1 MPGTQQVAWGN
12 LRVAH
17 LDSGIME
24 HPAFRDFAI
33 GAAWLRPAEGINR
46 REPGVPTPPSG
57 IGVALCLPAIPC
69 RVVDSVCYPAKY
81 RRTIG
86 VGGVTPSWRI

>member
-17 LDSGIME
+17 LDSDFTE
-24 HPAFRDFAI
+24 HPTFGDFAI

-46 REPGVPTPPSG
+46 RRPGAPTPPSG
-57 IGVALCLPAIPC
+57 VGVAPRLPAVLC

-86 VGGVTPSWRI
+86 VGGVTPPWRM

>member
-1 MPGTQQVAWGN
+1 MPETPQVAWGN
-12 LRVAH
+12 LRVVPLNFGH
-17 LDSGIME
+17 TE
-24 HPAFRDFAI
+24 HPAFGDFAI

-46 REPGVPTPPSG
+46 RRPGAPTPPSG
-57 IGVALCLPAIPC
+57 IGVAPRLPAILC